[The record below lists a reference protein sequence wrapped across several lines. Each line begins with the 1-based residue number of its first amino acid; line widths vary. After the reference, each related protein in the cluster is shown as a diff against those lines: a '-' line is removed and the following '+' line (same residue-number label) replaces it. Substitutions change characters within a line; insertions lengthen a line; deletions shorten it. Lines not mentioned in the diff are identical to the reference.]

1 MKRNDL
7 FFMSLGLKLA
17 IEQVTKGRRNNGAKP
32 VVVLMTDGD
41 WNRGSDP
48 ITEVNILKKQ
58 LNVSS
63 IPHSC

>member
-1 MKRNDL
+1 M
-7 FFMSLGLKLA
+7 A
-17 IEQVTKGRRNNGAKP
+17 IEQVTKGRRNIGAKP

-41 WNRGSDP
+41 WNRVSDP